1 MTDDMLRAVRD
12 NGGAV
17 CVNFG
22 PEFLDADW
30 AQKLDAA
37 EKTADFG
44 AIAPGARIRP
54 EGRGARRAA
63 KAAGARGASLPA
75 VPA

>member
-1 MTDDMLRAVRD
+1 MRD

-30 AQKLDAA
+30 NARWKAATDAA
-37 EKTADFG
+37 GIG
-44 AIAPGARIRP
+44 ALVKEGPSFYPGEPSREYALYQR
-54 EGRGARRAA
+54 
-63 KAAGARGASLPA
+63 KL
-75 VPA
+75 